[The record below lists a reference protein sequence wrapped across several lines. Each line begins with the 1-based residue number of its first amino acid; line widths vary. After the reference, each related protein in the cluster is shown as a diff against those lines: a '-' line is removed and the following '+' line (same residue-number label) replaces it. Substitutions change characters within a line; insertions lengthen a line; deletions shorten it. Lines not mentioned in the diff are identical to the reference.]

1 MAPAETVP
9 GPMILARWNDMN
21 LPTGTVTVPTG
32 SSAMAASRERRA
44 GCLEINGWTARRR
57 EVIERD
63 SGVCALCGQQAADTA
78 SHSQE
83 VGDLV
88 AAHTRCVVGL
98 GPPAISTRDAA

>member
-1 MAPAETVP
+1 
-9 GPMILARWNDMN
+9 MN
-21 LPTGTVTVPTG
+21 LRTDTVIVLQDF
-32 SSAMAASRERRA
+32 SAMAASREHRA
-44 GCLEINGWTARRR
+44 GCLEINGWTARRH

-78 SHSQE
+78 YHNPE

-98 GPPAISTRDAA
+98 RPPAISTRDAA